1 MTYKVYYQGQNRFD
15 EHVHNVVFR
24 YRGYVLSL
32 RNDTPSELLVWLEAE
47 PGEAVFDNRQ
57 MATAEGIAKTVRA
70 IDRLLK
76 KEEAA

>member
-1 MTYKVYYQGQNRFD
+1 MNRLD
-15 EHVHNVVFR
+15 DHVHNVVFR

-32 RNDTPSELLVWLEAE
+32 RNDTPCEMLVWREAK
-47 PGEAVFDNRQ
+47 PTQTVFSNKQ

-76 KEEAA
+76 KETAP

>member
-1 MTYKVYYQGQNRFD
+1 MTYTVYDQGINRFA

-24 YRGYVLSL
+24 YRGYILSL
-32 RNDTPSELLVWLEAE
+32 RNDTPSELLVWLEGE
-47 PGEAVFDNRQ
+47 PEKAVFDNRQ